1 MKCLLSFLLLP
12 VVVWGYC
19 DPEFTRVGEQCLS
32 FVTQYHLTFE
42 EASEYC
48 NEMRGASLVTIDSAR
63 QFKTLVDYIYA
74 SDLAISSYWV
84 DGNDKETE
92 GVWISSSGN
101 KFPMGTPFW
110 VGYPTFQ
117 EPNGIRREN
126 CAHLYDSAKFYI
138 NDSPCNRTNPFICE
152 QADVP
157 PTRKIQ
163 YEPPKVTSCPMHYV
177 EVGGKCLSFMTY
189 EADSWESAKLRC
201 RDKEGNLAIV
211 DDIELLRE
219 INLYLQAE
227 GLTDH
232 DFWLGASDAQAEG
245 QWLWTDGSAVP
256 MGKISL
262 FFFFW
267 CRDRVVQ
274 GKKWSHTENSS
285 VYFTNYRS
293 QEPDGGVNENH
304 LALLSKGYFYFR
316 DANGTILFHPL
327 CQLTG
332 GDLAIVDDIE
342 LLREINLYLQ
352 AKGLTDQDFWLGA
365 SDAQAEGQWLWTDG
379 SAVPMGTPFWGLSLD
394 YSQEPDG
401 GVGENHLALL
411 SKGYFYFRDADGT
424 ILFHPLC
431 QLTG

>member
-32 FVTQYHLTFE
+32 FVTQYYLTFE
-42 EASEYC
+42 EASAYC
-48 NEMRGASLVTIDSAR
+48 NEMRGASLVTINSAR

-84 DGNDKETE
+84 DGNDKGTE
-92 GVWISSSGN
+92 GVWMSSSGN

-110 VGYPTFQ
+110 AGYPTFQ
-117 EPNGIRREN
+117 EPNGISREN
-126 CAHLYDSAKFYI
+126 CAHLHYGAKFYI
-138 NDSPCNRTNPFICE
+138 NDNPCNRTFPFICE

-157 PTRKIQ
+157 TRKIQ
-163 YEPPKVTSCPMHYV
+163 HEPPKVTSCPMHYV

-189 EADSWESAKLRC
+189 EEDSWESARLRC
-201 RDKEGNLAIV
+201 RDKE
-211 DDIELLRE
+211 
-219 INLYLQAE
+219 
-227 GLTDH
+227 
-232 DFWLGASDAQAEG
+232 
-245 QWLWTDGSAVP
+245 
-256 MGKISL
+256 
-262 FFFFW
+262 
-267 CRDRVVQ
+267 
-274 GKKWSHTENSS
+274 
-285 VYFTNYRS
+285 
-293 QEPDGGVNENH
+293 
-304 LALLSKGYFYFR
+304 
-316 DANGTILFHPL
+316 
-327 CQLTG
+327 

-365 SDAQAEGQWLWTDG
+365 SDTQAEGQWLWTDG